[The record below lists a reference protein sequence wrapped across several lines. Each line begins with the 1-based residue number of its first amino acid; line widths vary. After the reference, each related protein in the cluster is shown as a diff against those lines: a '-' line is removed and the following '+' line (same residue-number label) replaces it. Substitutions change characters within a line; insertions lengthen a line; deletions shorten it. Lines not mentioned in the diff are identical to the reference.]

1 MTEKKT
7 VGVLADFGA
16 DDLLLAGGKGANLG
30 ELVRQ
35 GFPVPP
41 GFVVTTDAYAALLAE
56 SGLGA
61 RLDTLLAGFNDAGLA
76 GTGLSGGEI
85 RDLFSREKIP
95 EAVRSEIAA
104 AYAAMGGGPVAVRSS
119 ATAEDLPGAA
129 FAGQQDTY
137 LNVIGEEALLQAVLD
152 CWASLWTD
160 RAISYRQRQGIDQRQ
175 VAIAV
180 VVQEMVQAET
190 AGVMFSAN
198 PVTGERREIVIDAS
212 AGLGEAVVSGLVTP
226 EHYVLDSAGKVRV
239 FTPGGH
245 QLSIRSLA
253 GGGTEKRAGT
263 VTTRPALSDGQ
274 LEELARLALRAQD
287 HFGRPQD
294 MEWAVADGR
303 VYVLQSRPMTALPPQ
318 PLRLNRF
325 QRMIGPTFVEMFQIR
340 PYPLDVS
347 GWMQR
352 GVLAMLRGMMGSVGI
367 VFPKVEKLLPE
378 EDGVVLRLVPPVPHP
393 TLRTLAAPFSV
404 ARRARRFNPAH
415 WTEDSRFP
423 AFLEDVRR
431 LNAQDLGPLTW
442 RQVVGAAEDTFAALR
457 GITELRISYLP
468 GAFVP
473 QLKLRP
479 MLLLLGKR
487 HLGSALIAGAET
499 RTSQANRALGDLAAQ
514 VRSHP
519 GLMLAFTGSGGPVEL
534 LARLE
539 SESEFQDFYADFQA
553 FLAEYGH
560 RETVSIVLSSSPT
573 WSDAP
578 EVVLGLITSMLGER
592 RHTTDQTGAAL
603 AELTRHAALR
613 IPAVRTRVLSAVDAA
628 KVGIAFRED
637 SHFYATMVMPPLR
650 RALLELGRRL
660 CDAAVLAEPEEVHHL
675 RYEELAGMDDGGALP
690 AVERER
696 YRRRVL
702 ARAAKRRELEGI
714 PLVDPTALF
723 GHKRHV
729 PGALVS
735 GTPASRGVAIGT
747 VRIIHGPDEFGLLRS
762 GEILVC
768 PYTNPAWTPLFRRAA
783 AVVVD
788 AGGIGSHA
796 AIVAREYGIP
806 AVMGTGSGTSTLVNG
821 QSVQVDG
828 TLGRVTAA
836 GPDSGQT
843 NL

>member
-1 MTEKKT
+1 MTEQNT
-7 VGVLADFGA
+7 VGILADFGA

-30 ELVRQ
+30 ELRRQ
-35 GFPVPP
+35 GFPVPA
-41 GFVVTTDAYAALLAE
+41 GFVVTTDAYGALLAE
-56 SGLGA
+56 SGLRD
-61 RLDTLLAGFNDAGLA
+61 RLDRLLAGFNDADQA
-76 GTGLSGGEI
+76 PASQI
-85 RDLFSREKIP
+85 RDLFSQAKIP
-95 EAVRSEIAA
+95 DAVRAEIAA
-104 AYAAMGGGPVAVRSS
+104 SYTAMGGGPVAVRSS

-129 FAGQQDTY
+129 FAGQQDTF
-137 LNVIGEEALLQAVLD
+137 LNIVGEESLLQAVLD

-180 VVQEMVQAET
+180 VVQDMVQAEM

-198 PVTGERREIVIDAS
+198 PVTGERGEIVIDAS
-212 AGLGEAVVSGLVTP
+212 PGLGEAVVSGLVTP
-226 EHYVLDSAGKVRV
+226 EHYVLDTTGKVRA

-245 QLSIRSLA
+245 QLSIRSVA
-253 GGGTEKRAGT
+253 GGGTEESAGT
-263 VTTRPALSDGQ
+263 GTTRPALSEGH

-303 VYVLQSRPMTALPPQ
+303 VYVLQARPMTALPPP
-318 PLRLNRF
+318 PLRLNPF
-325 QRMIGPTFVEMFQIR
+325 QRLMGPFFVEMFQMR

-352 GVLAMLRGMMGSVGI
+352 GVLAMLRGMAGSVGV
-367 VFPKVEKLLPE
+367 VFPTVEKLLPE

-393 TLRTLAAPFSV
+393 TLRTLAAPVSV
-404 ARRARRFNPAH
+404 ARRARRFNPAV
-415 WTEDSRFP
+415 WTRDSRFTM
-423 AFLEDVRR
+423 FLDNVSR
-431 LNAQDLGPLTW
+431 LEAQDPRSLTW
-442 RQVVGAAEDTFAALR
+442 QEVVGLAEETFATMR
-457 GITELRISYLP
+457 GITDLRISYLP

-473 QLKLRP
+473 QLKLRL
-479 MLLLLGKR
+479 MLLLLGKK
-487 HLGSALIAGAET
+487 HLGSVLIAGAET
-499 RTSQANRALGDLAAQ
+499 RTSQANRALEDLALQ

-519 GLMLAFTGSGGPVEL
+519 GLMLAFAGPGGPGEL

-539 SESEFQDFYADFQA
+539 SEPEFREFHSGFRA

-578 EVVLGLITSMLGER
+578 DVVLGLVTSMLGER
-592 RHTTDQTGAAL
+592 KPATDQTGAAL
-603 AELTRHAALR
+603 AELMRHPAMRR
-613 IPAVRTRVLSAVDAA
+613 IPAVRRHLLSAVEAA
-628 KVGIAFRED
+628 KTGMAFRED
-637 SHFYATMVMPPLR
+637 SHFYATKVMPPLR
-650 RALLELGRRL
+650 RALLDLGRRL
-660 CDAAVLAEPEEVHHL
+660 HDGGVLADTADVHHL
-675 RYEELAGMDDGGALP
+675 RFEELAEMNDGGALP

-696 YRRRVL
+696 YRRLVL
-702 ARAAKRRELEGI
+702 ARMAKRRELEGI
-714 PLVDPTALF
+714 PLVDPAVLF
-723 GHKRHV
+723 LHKRRAA
-729 PGALVS
+729 GTLVS
-735 GTPASRGVAIGT
+735 GMPASRGVATGT
-747 VRIIHGPDEFGLLRS
+747 VRIIRGPDEFGLLRS

-836 GPDSGQT
+836 GPDSGQA

>member
-7 VGVLADFGA
+7 VGVLADFDA
-16 DDLLLAGGKGANLG
+16 DDLALAGGKGANLG

-41 GFVVTTDAYAALLAE
+41 GFVVTTAAYAALLTE

-61 RLDTLLAGFNDAGLA
+61 KLDRLLVTSNDADQAPGA
-76 GTGLSGGEI
+76 QI
-85 RDLFSREKIP
+85 RHLFTQARIP
-95 EAVRSEIAA
+95 DAVRTEIAA
-104 AYAAMGGGPVAVRSS
+104 AYAAMGDVPVAVRSS

-137 LNVIGEEALLQAVLD
+137 LNVVGEEALLQTVLD

-160 RAISYRQRQGIDQRQ
+160 RAISYRQRQGMDQRQ

-180 VVQEMVQAET
+180 VVQEMVQAEI

-198 PVTGERREIVIDAS
+198 PVTGERGEIVVDAS
-212 AGLGEAVVSGLVTP
+212 PGLGEAVVSGLVTP
-226 EHYVLDSAGKVRV
+226 EHYVLDSTGKVRA

-253 GGGTEKRAGT
+253 GGGTEERAGT
-263 VTTRPALSDGQ
+263 GATRPALFEGH

-303 VYVLQSRPMTALPPQ
+303 VYVLQSRPMTALPPP
-318 PLRLNRF
+318 PLRLNPF
-325 QRMIGPTFVEMFQIR
+325 QRLMGPFFVEMFQMR

-352 GVLAMLRGMMGSVGI
+352 GVLAMLRGMAGSVGV
-367 VFPKVEKLLPE
+367 VFPSVEKVLPE

-393 TLRTLAAPFSV
+393 TLRTLASPISV
-404 ARRARRFNPAH
+404 ARRARRFNPDL
-415 WTEDSRFP
+415 WTQDSRFTV
-423 AFLEDVRR
+423 FLDNVRR
-431 LNAQDLGPLTW
+431 LEEQDPRFLTW
-442 RQVVGAAEDTFAALR
+442 RGVVGLAEEAFATMR
-457 GITELRISYLP
+457 GITDLRISYLP

-473 QLKLRP
+473 QLKLRV
-479 MLLLLGKR
+479 MLLLLGKK
-487 HLGSALIAGAET
+487 HLGSVLIAGAET
-499 RTSQANRALGDLAAQ
+499 RTSQANRALEDLALQ
-514 VRSHP
+514 VRADP
-519 GLMLAFTGSGGPVEL
+519 GLMLAFAGPGGPGEL

-539 SESEFQDFYADFQA
+539 SEPEFREFHSNFRA

-578 EVVLGLITSMLGER
+578 DVVLGLITSMLGER
-592 RHTTDQTGAAL
+592 RPATDQTGAAM
-603 AELTRHAALR
+603 AELMKHPALR
-613 IPAVRTRVLSAVDAA
+613 RPAVRQQLLSAVEAA
-628 KVGIAFRED
+628 KTGMAFRED
-637 SHFYATMVMPPLR
+637 SHFYATKVMPPLR
-650 RALLELGRRL
+650 RALLDLGRRL
-660 CDAAVLAEPEEVHHL
+660 REGGVLADAADVHHL
-675 RYEELAGMDDGGALP
+675 RFEELAGMDDGGALP

-696 YRRRVL
+696 YRRLVL
-702 ARAAKRRELEGI
+702 ARTAKRRELEGI
-714 PLVDPTALF
+714 PLVDPAVLF
-723 GHKRHV
+723 GHKRRA

-735 GTPASRGVAIGT
+735 GMPASRGVATGT
-747 VRIIHGPDEFGLLRS
+747 VRIIRGPDEFGLLRS

-836 GPDSGQT
+836 GPDSGQA

>member
-7 VGVLADFGA
+7 IGVLADFGA
-16 DDLLLAGGKGANLG
+16 DDLALAGGKAANLG

-35 GFPVPP
+35 GFPVPS
-41 GFVVTTDAYAALLAE
+41 GFVVTTDAYAAVLAE
-56 SGLGA
+56 NGLGA
-61 RLDTLLAGFNDAGLA
+61 GLA
-76 GTGLSGGEI
+76 RLLVSDETTTYQAALDGAIGGQI
-85 RDLFSREKIP
+85 RDLFRAAKLP
-95 EAVRSEIAA
+95 DVVRSEIAA
-104 AYAAMGGGPVAVRSS
+104 AYAAMGGGAVAVRSS

-175 VAIAV
+175 VGIAV
-180 VVQEMVQAET
+180 VVQEMVQAES

-198 PVTGERREIVIDAS
+198 PVTGERGEIVIDAS
-212 AGLGEAVVSGLVTP
+212 QGLGEAVVSGLVTP
-226 EHYVLDSAGKVRV
+226 EHYVLDTRGKVRA
-239 FTPGGH
+239 FTSGGH
-245 QLSIRSLA
+245 QLSIRSLPA
-253 GGGTEKRAGT
+253 GGTEESTGAS
-263 VTTRPALSDGQ
+263 TTRPALSDGH

-303 VYVLQSRPMTALPPQ
+303 VYVLQSRPMTALPPP
-318 PLRLNRF
+318 PLRLNPF
-325 QRMIGPTFVEMFQIR
+325 QRLMGPFFVEMFQIR

-347 GWMQR
+347 GWMER
-352 GVLAMLRGMMGSVGI
+352 GVLAMLRGMAGSVGV
-367 VFPKVEKLLPE
+367 VFPSVEKLLPE

-393 TLRTLAAPFSV
+393 TLRTIAAPISV
-404 ARRARRFNPAH
+404 VGRARRFNPVG
-415 WTEDSRFP
+415 WTRDSRFTM
-423 AFLEDVRR
+423 FLDRVRR
-431 LNAQDLGPLTW
+431 LEAQDPRTLTW
-442 RQVVGAAEDTFAALR
+442 REVVGLAEEAFATLR
-457 GITELRISYLP
+457 GITDLRISYLP

-473 QLKLRP
+473 QLKLRL
-479 MLLLLGKR
+479 MLLLLGKK
-487 HLGSALIAGAET
+487 HLGSELIAGAET
-499 RTSQANRALGDLAAQ
+499 RTSQANRALEDLATQ

-519 GLMLAFTGSGGPVEL
+519 GLMLAFAGPGGPGEL

-539 SESEFQDFYADFQA
+539 SEPEFRDFYSDFQA

-578 EVVLGLITSMLGER
+578 DVVLGLITSLLGER
-592 RHTTDQTGAAL
+592 RPPTDQTGAAM
-603 AELTRHAALR
+603 AELRRHPALR
-613 IPAVRTRVLSAVDAA
+613 IPAVRRHLLSAVEAA
-628 KVGIAFRED
+628 KTGMAFRED
-637 SHFYATMVMPPLR
+637 SHFYATKVMPPLR
-650 RALLELGRRL
+650 RALQDLGRRL
-660 CDAAVLAEPEEVHHL
+660 HEGGVLADPADVHHL
-675 RYEELAGMDDGGALP
+675 RFEELAEMDDGATLP

-696 YRRRVL
+696 YRRLVL
-702 ARAAKRRELEGI
+702 ARSAKRRELEAI
-714 PLVDPTALF
+714 PLVDPAALF
-723 GHKRHV
+723 GHKR
-729 PGALVS
+729 PATGALVS
-735 GTPASRGVAIGT
+735 GMPASRGVATGT
-747 VRIIHGPDEFGLLRS
+747 VRIIRGPDDFGLLRS

-783 AVVVD
+783 AGVVD

-836 GPDSGQT
+836 GP
-843 NL
+843 

>member
-1 MTEKKT
+1 MTEKKPI
-7 VGVLADFGA
+7 GVLADFGA
-16 DDLLLAGGKGANLG
+16 DDLALAGGKGANLG

-35 GFPVPP
+35 GFPVPA
-41 GFVVTTDAYAALLAE
+41 GFVVTTDAYTALLAD
-56 SGLGA
+56 SGVGA
-61 RLDTLLAGFNDAGLA
+61 RLDQLLVTSNDADQAPGA
-76 GTGLSGGEI
+76 QI
-85 RDLFSREKIP
+85 RDLFSHAKIP
-95 EAVRSEIAA
+95 EVLRSEIAS

-137 LNVIGEEALLQAVLD
+137 LNVVGEDALLQAVLD

-190 AGVMFSAN
+190 AGVLFSAN
-198 PVTGERREIVIDAS
+198 PVTGERGEIVIDAS
-212 AGLGEAVVSGLVTP
+212 PGLGEAVVSGLVTP
-226 EHYVLDSAGKVRV
+226 EHYVLDNTGKVRAY
-239 FTPGGH
+239 TPGGH
-245 QLSIRSLA
+245 ELSIRSLA
-253 GGGTEKRAGT
+253 SGGTEESAGAGT
-263 VTTRPALSDGQ
+263 PRPVLSEGH

-303 VYVLQSRPMTALPPQ
+303 VYVLQSRPMTALPPP
-318 PLRLNRF
+318 PLRLNPF
-325 QRMIGPTFVEMFQIR
+325 QRLMGPFFVEMFQMR

-347 GWMQR
+347 GWMER
-352 GVLAMLRGMMGSVGI
+352 GVLAMLRGMAGSVGV
-367 VFPKVEKLLPE
+367 VFPSVQKLLPE

-393 TLRTLAAPFSV
+393 TLRTLAATVSV
-404 ARRARRFNPAH
+404 ALRARRFNPAR
-415 WTEDSRFP
+415 WTQDRRFTT
-423 AFLEDVRR
+423 FLDNVRR
-431 LNAQDLGPLTW
+431 LEAQDPRPLSW
-442 RQVVGAAEDTFAALR
+442 REVVGLAEEAFATMR
-457 GITELRISYLP
+457 GITDLRISYLP

-473 QLKLRP
+473 QLKLRL
-479 MLLLLGKR
+479 MLLLLGKK
-487 HLGSALIAGAET
+487 HLGSLLVAGAET
-499 RTSQANRALGDLAAQ
+499 RTSQANRALEDLALQ

-519 GLMLAFTGSGGPVEL
+519 GLMLAFAGPGGPGEL

-539 SESEFQDFYADFQA
+539 SEPEFAEFHSNLKA

-578 EVVLGLITSMLGER
+578 DVVLGLITSMLGER
-592 RHTTDQTGAAL
+592 KPAMDQTGAAM
-603 AELTRHAALR
+603 AELMKHPALR
-613 IPAVRTRVLSAVDAA
+613 IPAVRRHLLSAVEAA
-628 KVGIAFRED
+628 KTGMAFRED
-637 SHFYATMVMPPLR
+637 SHFYATKVMPPLR
-650 RALLELGRRL
+650 RALLDLGRRL
-660 CDAAVLAEPEEVHHL
+660 HGGGVLADAADVHHL
-675 RYEELAGMDDGGALP
+675 RFEELAEMDDGGALP

-696 YRRRVL
+696 YRRLVL

-714 PLVDPTALF
+714 PLVDPAALF
-723 GHKRHV
+723 GHRRPAAGV
-729 PGALVS
+729 LVS
-735 GTPASRGVAIGT
+735 GTPASRGVATGT
-747 VRIIHGPDEFGLLRS
+747 VRVIRGPDEFGLLRS

-806 AVMGTGSGTSTLVNG
+806 AVMGTGSGTSSLING

-828 TLGRVTAA
+828 TLGRVTA
-836 GPDSGQT
+836 GPDSGQA
-843 NL
+843 NM